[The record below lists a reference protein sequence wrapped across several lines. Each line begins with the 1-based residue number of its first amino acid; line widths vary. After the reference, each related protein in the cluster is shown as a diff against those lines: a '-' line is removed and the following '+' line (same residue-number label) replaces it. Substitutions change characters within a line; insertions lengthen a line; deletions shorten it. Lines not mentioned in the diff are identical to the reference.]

1 MPLILAEII
10 YRLLD
15 TFGWKNQVRFIL
27 LALIREI
34 KYIPNVMKVTR
45 VAVAE
50 RNYLRGILRTYL
62 LGKKNQNY
70 VIGCFRNV
78 PIKVFDEVAKELVE
92 YAQLPRFQELYT
104 IRKLLEEA
112 LNKSESR
119 TKWSPWVISQY

>member
-1 MPLILAEII
+1 
-10 YRLLD
+10 
-15 TFGWKNQVRFIL
+15 
-27 LALIREI
+27 
-34 KYIPNVMKVTR
+34 MKVTR

-50 RNYLRGILRTYL
+50 RNYLRGILRAYL

-78 PIKVFDEVAKELVE
+78 PIKVFDEAAKELVE
-92 YAQLPRFQELYT
+92 YAQLPRFQELYA

-119 TKWSPWVISQY
+119 TKWSPWVVSQY